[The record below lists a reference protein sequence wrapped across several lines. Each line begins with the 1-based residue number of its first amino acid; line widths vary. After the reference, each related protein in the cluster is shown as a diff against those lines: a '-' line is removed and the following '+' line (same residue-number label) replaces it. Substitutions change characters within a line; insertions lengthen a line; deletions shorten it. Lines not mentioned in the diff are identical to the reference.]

1 MSETPERQDL
11 MKSDENDSLSQKFSR
26 FLNPSPVYQTNEGEI
41 LFYLRNGALAN
52 NEIFME
58 YFSRFN
64 SDGDPFLLTHE
75 AMLE

>member
-1 MSETPERQDL
+1 MSETPELEDIF
-11 MKSDENDSLSQKFSR
+11 DESLSQQFYKY
-26 FLNPSPVYQTNEGEI
+26 LNPSPVHHTNEGEI
-41 LFYLRNGALAN
+41 LFFMRNGALAN